1 MRDRYDEIK
10 AKGADVVAI
19 GQGWPAMAADFK
31 AKRKIPF
38 TLLVDQERTSYKA
51 LELKRATALEI
62 FGPEVIAKGTL
73 SFFKGNLQGNAPK
86 GTSLRQLGGALVVD
100 KGGRVLLNHQA
111 KDASDN
117 VPVDDILAALP

>member
-1 MRDRYDEIK
+1 LRDRYDEIK
-10 AKGADVVAI
+10 GKGAELYAI

-38 TLLVDQERTSYKA
+38 TLLVDQERTTYKA
-51 LELKRATALEI
+51 MSLKRGTALEI

-100 KGGRVLLNHQA
+100 RGGEVLLSHQSA
-111 KDASDN
+111 DASDN
-117 VPVDDILAALP
+117 IPVDEILAALP